1 MATRLR
7 SGHPDYLNVAYYVLW
22 SRDPVLVTTVFNEI
36 KNVHK
41 RSQRFLWNICSE
53 KQILPR
59 FSIIEESLK
68 FLDDRPIHVV
78 QFSKLIEKIP
88 CGFLVNFLHF
98 TPPAGLDYF
107 S

>member
-41 RSQRFLWNICSE
+41 QSQGFLWNVCSE
-53 KQILPR
+53 KQILSR
-59 FSIIEESLK
+59 FSVIEESLK

-78 QFSKLIEKIP
+78 QFSNLIEKIP
-88 CGFLVNFLHF
+88 CGFLNKFF
-98 TPPAGLDYF
+98 TFHSPGLDYF